1 MAEQRCGDGPR
12 ARIQGGVVAV
22 VLGVAV
28 TTVTACTLPDVALDG
43 PIAVNLHI
51 RTTATSVEV
60 DAPGWFAASTGI
72 HLCPVA
78 PPVLPAPGPA
88 RDGWTP
94 GPPCHDYGTRFSV
107 DGLIVSLPL
116 ADLAG
121 ETSAAFAAADD
132 WYLLLL
138 DLDGDRVTAAV
149 RSSFTAPAHVAAS

>member
-1 MAEQRCGDGPR
+1 MAEQRCGNGPR
-12 ARIQGGVVAV
+12 ARIRGAFVAV
-22 VLGVAV
+22 VLGVAA
-28 TTVTACTLPDVALDG
+28 TTVTACTLSDVALDG

-60 DAPGWFAASTGI
+60 DAPGWYAATTGI

-78 PPVLPAPGPA
+78 PPILPAPGPA

-94 GPPCHDYGTRFSV
+94 GPPCHDYGTRPSA

-116 ADLAG
+116 ADLAA

-138 DLDGDRVTAAV
+138 DLDGDRVTAAI
-149 RSSFTAPAHVAAS
+149 RSSFAAPADVAAS

>member
-1 MAEQRCGDGPR
+1 MAEQRSGDGRR
-12 ARIQGGVVAV
+12 AGIREAAFAA
-22 VLGVAV
+22 VLGVAA
-28 TTVTACTLPDVALDG
+28 TIATACTLSDVALDG

-60 DAPGWFAASTGI
+60 DAPGWFAATTGI
-72 HLCPVA
+72 HLCPTA
-78 PPVLPAPGPA
+78 PPILPPPGPA

-94 GPPCHDYGTRFSV
+94 GPPCHDYGTRPSV
-107 DGLIVSLPL
+107 DELIVSLPL

-149 RSSFTAPAHVAAS
+149 RSSFTAPADVAAS

>member
-1 MAEQRCGDGPR
+1 MAERRSGGRRGPR
-12 ARIQGGVVAV
+12 VGALAAVA
-22 VLGVAV
+22 LGVAA
-28 TTVTACTLPDVALDG
+28 TTAAACTLSDIALDG

-51 RTTATSVEV
+51 RTTATSVEI
-60 DAPGWFAASTGI
+60 DAPGWFAATTGI
-72 HLCPVA
+72 HLCPA
-78 PPVLPAPGPA
+78 EPPVLPAPGPA
-88 RDGWTP
+88 RVGWTP
-94 GPPCHDYGTRFSV
+94 GPPCHDYGRRPSV

-149 RSSFTAPAHVAAS
+149 RSSFAAPADVAAS

>member
-1 MAEQRCGDGPR
+1 MAEQRPGDRRR
-12 ARIQGGVVAV
+12 ARLRGTIVAV
-22 VLGVAV
+22 VLGVAA
-28 TTVTACTLPDVALDG
+28 TTFTGCTLSDVALDG

-60 DAPGWFAASTGI
+60 DAPGWFAATTGI

-88 RDGWTP
+88 RDGWKP
-94 GPPCHDYGTRFSV
+94 GPPCHDYGRQPSV
-107 DGLIVSLPL
+107 DGLTVSLPL

-138 DLDGDRVTAAV
+138 DLDGDRVTAAI
-149 RSSFTAPAHVAAS
+149 RSSFKAPADVAAS